1 MIYSMT
7 GYGKGVGAGKNMSV
21 EVEIK
26 SINSRYL
33 ELYFKLPPSLATYEF
48 EIRELLRTKFK
59 RGKINVVIQ
68 LKKDGLVNGQ
78 ALIDKSRLNNYLKV
92 LNEIKKS
99 AKIKD
104 PIKIEHIISNR
115 DILSSGDNQFSS
127 SDFNVVKSAI
137 ENAVKNLFR
146 MKAKEGGELLK
157 DLSKRIK
164 NIESK
169 LTFVEKEYKSSINNY
184 YSNLRER
191 VKELIADAKL
201 DEDRLTN
208 ELALI
213 ADKAD
218 ITEES
223 VRLRS
228 HLKFFLESLKAED
241 EPGRKLNFLCQ
252 EMNREANT
260 ISSKSV
266 STSIIH
272 KVVLIKEEIEKI
284 REQIQNIE

>member
-104 PIKIEHIISNR
+104 PIKIEHIITNR
-115 DILSSGDNQFSS
+115 DILSSGDNLFSP
-127 SDFNVVKSAI
+127 SDFNLVKSAI
-137 ENAVKNLFR
+137 ENAVKNLFK

-164 NIESK
+164 SIESK
-169 LTFVEKEYKSSINNY
+169 LTFVEKEYKGSINNY

-191 VKELIADAKL
+191 VKELISDSNL

-218 ITEES
+218 ITEEC

-228 HLKFFLESLKAED
+228 HLKFFLESLKDED

>member
-1 MIYSMT
+1 
-7 GYGKGVGAGKNMSV
+7 
-21 EVEIK
+21 
-26 SINSRYL
+26 
-33 ELYFKLPPSLATYEF
+33 
-48 EIRELLRTKFK
+48 
-59 RGKINVVIQ
+59 
-68 LKKDGLVNGQ
+68 
-78 ALIDKSRLNNYLKV
+78 
-92 LNEIKKS
+92 
-99 AKIKD
+99 
-104 PIKIEHIISNR
+104 
-115 DILSSGDNQFSS
+115 
-127 SDFNVVKSAI
+127 
-137 ENAVKNLFR
+137 

-191 VKELIADAKL
+191 VKELIADSKL